1 MTATGT
7 ASDTSA
13 RRELHVLIVEDSEE
27 DAQLLLLQLRRN
39 GYKPLARRVQTA
51 EEMERAL
58 DEKAWDLV
66 IADYSLPTFNALDAL
81 ELFHARRLDIPFLI
95 VSGTIGEETAVEAM
109 RAGAHDY
116 IMKGSS
122 ARLIPAIARELREA
136 AERANRRRAEEA
148 LRDSERRFRAL
159 IEHSTDILTVVD
171 RVGRIVYESP
181 SVERLLGHTAGELM
195 GSALEE
201 HVHPEDRHALAAA
214 LAESAGASTPVAA
227 EFRMRVRDGEW
238 RFLEASVSN
247 LLDNAEVGGI
257 VLNSRDITARK
268 QDEETIR
275 HLAYFDAL
283 TGLPNRML
291 FDDRLAQALAHSRR
305 RGARGLAILFLDL
318 DRFKT
323 VNETL
328 GHGAGDELLR
338 TAAARLTSVV
348 RESDT
353 VARLGGDDF
362 LFLLPEI
369 DDVEDAVRVA
379 RKVLAELVAPF
390 SVHGHELHLT
400 ASVGIALSPLDG
412 NDADTLV
419 RNADTA
425 LYRAKE
431 QGGNRYQLYAPAMN
445 AIAFKRLV
453 LENSLRRAIERE
465 ELRLYYQPLVS
476 LQDGTFVGV
485 EALIRW
491 QHPDLGLVSPAEF
504 IPLAEETGLIVPL
517 THWVL
522 RTACRQMK
530 EWQDAGLELT
540 TVSVNISAQR
550 FSATDLPRAVS
561 EALAAAGL
569 HGRHL
574 CLELTE
580 SVMMENV
587 EETIATLLELKKLEV
602 KISIDD
608 FGTGYSSLSYLKRL
622 PIDTLKIDQSF
633 VRNTPADADDAA
645 IAMLIISMAHSLNLS
660 VVAEGVETE
669 EQMQMLRSQQCDIMQ
684 GYLVSRPVPGGEI
697 AAMLSRRPRAHAPAI
712 APSAVPAG

>member
-1 MTATGT
+1 MSVMSATAEP
-7 ASDTSA
+7 AP
-13 RRELHVLIVEDSEE
+13 RQELHVLIVEDSEE

-39 GYKPLARRVQTA
+39 GYRPVARRVQLA

-58 DEKAWDLV
+58 EEKAWDLI
-66 IADYSLPTFNALDAL
+66 IADYSLPSFSALAAL
-81 ELFHARRLDIPFLI
+81 ELFHRRGLDIPFLI

-159 IEHSTDILTVVD
+159 IEHSSDIITVLD
-171 RVGRIVYESP
+171 AGGRILYESP
-181 SVERLLGHTAGELM
+181 SVERLLGHTAGGLI
-195 GSALEE
+195 GAALEE
-201 HVHPEDRHALAAA
+201 QVHPEDRHTLATALAR
-214 LAESAGASTPVAA
+214 SAGASAPVAA
-227 EFRMRVRDGEW
+227 EFRMRVRGGEW
-238 RFLEASVSN
+238 RLLEASVSN

-257 VLNSRDITARK
+257 VLNSRDITGRK
-268 QDEETIR
+268 QDEEMIR

-305 RGARGLAILFLDL
+305 RGARGLAIMALDL

-323 VNETL
+323 INETL
-328 GHGAGDELLR
+328 GHGAGDELLQ
-338 TAAARLTSVV
+338 AVAARLTSAL
-348 RESDT
+348 REEDT
-353 VARLGGDDF
+353 VARLGGDEF

-369 DDVEDAVRVA
+369 DDVEDAARVA
-379 RKVLAELVAPF
+379 RKLLTELVTPF
-390 SVHGHELHLT
+390 PVHGHELHLT
-400 ASVGIALSPLDG
+400 ASIGIAMFPLDG
-412 NDADTLV
+412 GDAETLI

-431 QGGNRYQLYAPAMN
+431 QGGHRYQLYAPAMN

-453 LENSLRRAIERE
+453 LENSLRRAIDRE
-465 ELRLYYQPLVS
+465 ELRLHYQPLVS
-476 LQDGTFVGV
+476 LQNGTFVGV
-485 EALIRW
+485 EALVRW
-491 QHPDLGLVSPAEF
+491 QHPELGLVSPAEF
-504 IPLAEETGLIVPL
+504 IALAEETGLIVPL

-530 EWQDAGLELT
+530 EWRDAGLELM
-540 TVSVNISAQR
+540 TVSVNISAQH
-550 FSATDLPRAVS
+550 FSAANLPEAVS
-561 EALAAAGL
+561 EALSSAGL
-569 HGRHL
+569 DGRHL

-580 SVMMENV
+580 SVMLENV
-587 EETIATLLELKKLEV
+587 EETIATLLELRKLDV

-633 VRNTPADADDAA
+633 VRNSPADADDAA

-669 EQMQMLRSQQCDIMQ
+669 EQMRLLRSQQCDIMQ
-684 GYLVSRPVPGGEI
+684 GYLVSRPLPGAEMTE
-697 AAMLSRRPRAHAPAI
+697 MLAKTALAK
-712 APSAVPAG
+712 G

>member
-1 MTATGT
+1 MVVTSTA
-7 ASDTSA
+7 AERSP
-13 RRELHVLIVEDSEE
+13 RQELHVLVVEDSEE
-27 DAQLLLLQLRRN
+27 DTQLLLLQLRRN
-39 GYKPLARRVQTA
+39 GYQPVARRVQTA
-51 EEMERAL
+51 EEMDRAL
-58 DEKAWDLV
+58 EEKRWDLV
-66 IADYSLPTFNALDAL
+66 IADYSLPTFNALGAL
-81 ELFHARRLDIPFLI
+81 ELFHRRGLDIPFLI

-159 IEHSTDILTVVD
+159 IEHSSDILTVLD
-171 RVGRIVYESP
+171 ARGRILYESP

-195 GSALEE
+195 GAALEE
-201 HVHPEDRHALAAA
+201 HVHPEDRHALATA
-214 LAESAGASTPVAA
+214 LAQSAGASTPVAA
-227 EFRMRVRDGEW
+227 EFRMRVRGGEW
-238 RFLEASVSN
+238 RSLEASVSN
-247 LLDNAEVGGI
+247 LLDNVEVGGI

-268 QDEETIR
+268 QDEEMIR

-305 RGARGLAILFLDL
+305 RGARGLAIMSLDL

-323 VNETL
+323 INETL

-338 TAAARLTSVV
+338 TAAARLSAVL
-348 RESDT
+348 REEDT
-353 VARLGGDDF
+353 IGRLGGDEF

-369 DDVEDAVRVA
+369 DDVEDAARVA
-379 RKVLAELVAPF
+379 RKVLTELVAPF

-400 ASVGIALSPLDG
+400 ASVGIAMFPLDG
-412 NDADTLV
+412 GDAETLI
-419 RNADTA
+419 RNADAA
-425 LYRAKE
+425 LHRAKE

-465 ELRLYYQPLVS
+465 ELRLHYQPLVS
-476 LQDGTFVGV
+476 LRDGTFVGV

-491 QHPDLGLVSPAEF
+491 QHPELGLVSPAEF
-504 IPLAEETGLIVPL
+504 IPLAEETGLIVQL

-530 EWQDAGLELT
+530 EWQDAGLELM

-550 FSATDLPRAVS
+550 FSAVNLPVAVS
-561 EALAAAGL
+561 EALSAAGL
-569 HGRHL
+569 DGRHL

-580 SVMMENV
+580 SVMMEDA
-587 EETIATLLELKKLEV
+587 EETIATLLELKKLDV

-633 VRNTPADADDAA
+633 VRNTPADSDDAA
-645 IAMLIISMAHSLNLS
+645 IAMLIISMAHNLNLS

-669 EQMQMLRSQQCDIMQ
+669 EQMRLLRSQQCDIMQ
-684 GYLVSRPVPGGEI
+684 GYLVSRPLPGAEMTE
-697 AAMLSRRPRAHAPAI
+697 MLSRTAQASPAQKI
-712 APSAVPAG
+712 T